1 MTLND
6 TPAANRIHIIVLGA
20 CNSGKSSVVNLIAS
34 QSVSLVSPL
43 AGTTTDP
50 VRKTMELP
58 GIGPV
63 VFIDTA
69 GFDDGSQLGMA
80 RIAMTEKALENAD
93 IALLLVGENRE
104 AESEWESKL
113 KSRGIPTVK
122 AVNKTDTGRCVPD
135 GCIGISAKLSIGRD
149 LLIEAISRAIPADW
163 DTPDLLRGLVKRGDN
178 VMLVMPQDKQAPKG
192 RLILPQV
199 QTIRALL
206 DKGCNA
212 LCTTP
217 DEMSGA
223 LASLSSAPD
232 LVITDSQ
239 VFATVNQN
247 LPDNVRLTSFSVLM
261 AAFKGD
267 IEYFAESAGH
277 IATLRPGDRVLIA
290 EACTHAPQSEDI
302 GRVKIPALLAKRA
315 GGELSIDIVSGRDFP
330 EDLTPYRLIIH
341 CGGCMFNRRMILN
354 RVIKAKQQKVPM
366 TNYGITIAYITGIL
380 DKIVY

>member
-6 TPAANRIHIIVLGA
+6 TPSANRIHIIVLGA
-20 CNSGKSSVVNLIAS
+20 CNSGKSSVVNLIAG
-34 QSVSLVSPL
+34 QSVSLVSPM

-50 VRKTMELP
+50 VRKAMELP
-58 GIGPV
+58 GVGPV

-69 GFDDGSQLGMA
+69 GFDDDSPLGKA
-80 RIAMTEKALENAD
+80 RISMTEKALDDAD
-93 IALLLVGENRE
+93 VALLLVGENE
-104 AESEWESKL
+104 EIESLWERKL
-113 KSRGIPTVK
+113 KSRGISTVK
-122 AVNKTDTGRCVPD
+122 AVNKIDTGRSVPD
-135 GCIGISAKLSIGRD
+135 GCIGISAKHPTGRES
-149 LLIEAISRAIPADW
+149 LIEAVSRAIPADW

-217 DEMSGA
+217 EEMAGA
-223 LASLSSAPD
+223 FASMSSLPD

-239 VFATVNQN
+239 VFATVSRNI
-247 LPDNVRLTSFSVLM
+247 PDGVRLTSFSVLM

-267 IEYFAESAGH
+267 IDYFVESARH
-277 IATLRPGDRVLIA
+277 IASLRPGDRILIA
-290 EACTHAPQSEDI
+290 EACTHAPHSEDI

-341 CGGCMFNRRMILN
+341 CGGCMFNRRLILN
-354 RVIKAKQQKVPM
+354 RVTKAGQQKVPM
-366 TNYGITIAYITGIL
+366 TNYGIAIAYLTGIL

>member
-20 CNSGKSSVVNLIAS
+20 CNSGKSSVVNLMAS

-50 VRKTMELP
+50 VRKAMELP

-104 AESEWESKL
+104 VESVWENKL
-113 KSRGIPTVK
+113 KSRGIASVK
-122 AVNKTDTGRCVPD
+122 VVNKTDTGRSVPD
-135 GCIGISAKLSIGRD
+135 GCIGISAKLSIGKD

-163 DTPDLLRGLVKRGDN
+163 DTPDLLRGLVKRGDT
-178 VMLVMPQDKQAPKG
+178 VMLVMPQDRQAPKG

-239 VFATVNQN
+239 VFATVHRNI
-247 LPDNVRLTSFSVLM
+247 PDNVRLTSFSVLM

-277 IATLRPGDRVLIA
+277 IASLRPGDRVLIA

-302 GRVKIPALLAKRA
+302 GRVKLPALLAKRA

-330 EDLTPYRLIIH
+330 DDLTPYRLVIH
-341 CGGCMFNRRMILN
+341 CGGCMFNRRLILN
-354 RVIKAKQQKVPM
+354 RVIRARQQKVPM
-366 TNYGITIAYITGIL
+366 TNYGIAIAYITGIL